1 MVESVTLEF
10 LSSVF
15 RGVSYE
21 SIGRVMFDVGLLI
34 LLVLFFTGM
43 VMGGMRLVKLMALM
57 TPRQFIILLAGIASV
72 MVIVGGALASL
83 S

>member
-15 RGVSYE
+15 RDVSYE
-21 SIGRVMFDVGLLI
+21 SVGRVMFDVGLLI
-34 LLVLFFTGM
+34 LLVLFFTGI